1 MNDQDKVAV
10 CSRSFSKN
18 EDLRKEI
25 LSRYKHVKFNDQGLT
40 LEGKVL
46 IDFLQG
52 YSKVIIGL
60 EKINDSILDLL
71 PKLEVVSKYGVGT
84 DMIDFQAMKKH
95 NVKLGWTG
103 GVNRRAVSELV
114 ICYAI
119 SILRDVPIA
128 NKEVTEGIWKQHKG
142 NLLSEKNFGII
153 GFGNI
158 GQDVA
163 RLLEPFACKVLVYDI
178 VDISN
183 QSFSSNVEFV
193 TLDYLLN
200 NSDLVSLHLPLNDD
214 TALILNKKRLNMMQ
228 NHSVLINLSRGGLV
242 DEDALKEALMN
253 YKIRGAAF
261 DVFAEEPPKD
271 HELLNLDNFLSTPHI
286 GGLAKESIMAMGYA
300 AIDGLDNNSLLK

>member
-95 NVKLGWTG
+95 KVKLGWTG

>member
-52 YSKVIIGL
+52 HSKVIIGL

-95 NVKLGWTG
+95 KVKLGWTG

-193 TLDYLLN
+193 TLDYLLK

-228 NHSVLINLSRGGLV
+228 KHSVLINLSRGGLV
-242 DEDALKEALMN
+242 DEDALKEALVN

>member
-1 MNDQDKVAV
+1 M
-10 CSRSFSKN
+10 
-18 EDLRKEI
+18 
-25 LSRYKHVKFNDQGLT
+25 
-40 LEGKVL
+40 
-46 IDFLQG
+46 
-52 YSKVIIGL
+52 
-60 EKINDSILDLL
+60 DLL

-95 NVKLGWTG
+95 KVKLGWTG

-128 NKEVTEGIWKQHKG
+128 NKEVTEGIWKQHKC
-142 NLLSEKNFGII
+142 NLLSEKSFGII

-193 TLDYLLN
+193 TLDYLLK

-228 NHSVLINLSRGGLV
+228 KHSVLINLSRGGLV

-271 HELLNLDNFLSTPHI
+271 QDLLNLDNFLSTPHI